1 MDKIKEIDMFEIMS
15 SPIQGEGSGMKTV
28 VIKINEIIKLI
39 NKENNNTDKSSLT
52 VDM

>member
-39 NKENNNTDKSSLT
+39 NKENIIDKSSLT
-52 VDM
+52 IDT